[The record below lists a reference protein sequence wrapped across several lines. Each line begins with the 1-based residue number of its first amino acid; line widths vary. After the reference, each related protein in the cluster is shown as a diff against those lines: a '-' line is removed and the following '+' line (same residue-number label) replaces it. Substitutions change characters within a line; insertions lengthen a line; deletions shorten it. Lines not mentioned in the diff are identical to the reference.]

1 MQQEL
6 YLDLL
11 RLGKTERDIDSVKGM
26 PSWPTR
32 YLWLA
37 DKKFSTHRL
46 EAQAQ
51 GVELALVSHEERCLH
66 VYDKALDDA
75 ANKPLVDLL
84 KEMGQHARWKASKL
98 NRAVYGEKVST
109 ELTGKDGKAIETKA
123 TVQIYMP
130 SNGR

>member
-1 MQQEL
+1 MAVQQEL

-11 RLGKTERDIDSVKGM
+11 RLGKTEREIDAVDEM

-37 DKKFSTHRL
+37 DKKFSTRRL

-66 VYDKALDDA
+66 VYPAIPARLQLRIGCDWHAIALR
-75 ANKPLVDLL
+75 L
-84 KEMGQHARWKASKL
+84 QS
-98 NRAVYGEKVST
+98 
-109 ELTGKDGKAIETKA
+109 
-123 TVQIYMP
+123 
-130 SNGR
+130 